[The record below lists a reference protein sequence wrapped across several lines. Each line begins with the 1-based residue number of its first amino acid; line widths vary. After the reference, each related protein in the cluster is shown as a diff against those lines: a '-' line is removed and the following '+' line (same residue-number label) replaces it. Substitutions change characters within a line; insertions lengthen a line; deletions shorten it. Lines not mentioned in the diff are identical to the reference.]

1 MRDVARE
8 TIAVTLSHKNQE
20 EAIEVLR
27 QALVSS
33 MRTGDTFVM
42 YLGKMAPD
50 FTNVWN
56 DDKWFPTQ
64 KLTNFEKWRQFK
76 IYRDILKPGED
87 FDILGN
93 KK

>member
-1 MRDVARE
+1 
-8 TIAVTLSHKNQE
+8 
-20 EAIEVLR
+20 
-27 QALVSS
+27 
-33 MRTGDTFVM
+33 M

-64 KLTNFEKWRQFK
+64 KITDFEKWRQFNT
-76 IYRDILKPGED
+76 YRDILKPGED

-93 KK
+93 KKQFRLNDSFTIVFLMTYYSDEQVLKAYKNVPNADKM